1 MNHESM
7 GGVIACIWDFD
18 KTLIP
23 GNMQA
28 PMFREYGIDGS
39 VFWKE
44 VDALPSK
51 LLSRGIRLS
60 NTLAYINYIL
70 EFVKQGYFHGLSKK
84 KLMGYGQQLTFFPG
98 IPEFFSILKEDI
110 TGDERCRAEGITL
123 EHYIV
128 SSGHAETIRGSRVA
142 PFIDGIFACEFLEN
156 EIEKEAKDFFGR
168 MEKKRLNIETINDS
182 LVENDSG
189 ESRESVDQIVFD
201 EIENTISYDEGMEIR
216 QIASV
221 IDNTQKTRCLF
232 EINKGSNKNPAI
244 DVNATVDD
252 RNRRVPFG
260 NMIYIADGPSDIPAF
275 SVIRSRGG
283 KAFAVYD
290 PNKDGEFVQ
299 NDQMLEEGRIDAY
312 GPADYR
318 PDSSTAKWIRM
329 HVKKIA
335 KRILD
340 GREQLR
346 EKLIG
351 KPPEHIF

>member
-1 MNHESM
+1 MNQRGS
-7 GGVIACIWDFD
+7 VIACVWDFD

-28 PMFREYGIDGS
+28 PMFREYGIEGS
-39 VFWKE
+39 VFWAE

-51 LLSRGIRLS
+51 LRSQGIRLS
-60 NTLAYINYIL
+60 DTLAYLNYIL
-70 EFVKQGYFHGLSKK
+70 EFVKQGYFPGLSKE

-110 TGDERCRAEGITL
+110 AGDERCRAEGVTL
-123 EHYIV
+123 EHYII

-142 PFIDGIFACEFLEN
+142 PFIDGVFACEFLED
-156 EIEKEAKDFFGR
+156 EIEKEAKDFWKR
-168 MEKKRLNIETINDS
+168 MEKKRSSVEKGDDFGNEDDS
-182 LVENDSG
+182 VEI
-189 ESRESVDQIVFD
+189 REGADQIVFE
-201 EIENTISYDEGMEIR
+201 EIENTASRDEKREIR

-232 EINKGSNKNPAI
+232 EINKGSNKNQAI
-244 DVNATVDD
+244 DVNATVEDC
-252 RNRRVPFG
+252 NRRVPFC
-260 NMIYIADGPSDIPAF
+260 NMIYIADGPSDVPAF

-290 PNKDGEFVQ
+290 PNKEGEFAQ
-299 NDQMLEEGRIDAY
+299 NDQMLGEGRIDAY

-318 PDSSTAKWIRM
+318 PESSTAKWIRM

-340 GREQLR
+340 EREQLR